1 MVNDNGFSSIR
12 SYFTNVYF
20 YISGGNNKM
29 KPIILTIIF
38 IIATVLLVY
47 FGDENQK
54 SNRIEKQGI
63 WHSKIGCLETE

>member
-1 MVNDNGFSSIR
+1 
-12 SYFTNVYF
+12 
-20 YISGGNNKM
+20 M